1 VEKSFDTIE
10 IPLSVRAST
19 GSSRTTSE
27 ESVDHQA
34 SPQLVYSDGDDPTP
48 KSKDDALSDV
58 SFLGKIWDFMFDR
71 QLYRFIVLKHDRMLN
86 MDQSIRRFRIL
97 LLWRFTWL
105 IATLSLVI
113 LWSIQTANGIRKQ
126 ELTVLAVPNE
136 SLTSIIIPTADSL
149 KAAIRHYEKLG
160 GPANT
165 FISDDGV
172 QVSFAWE
179 LYSCVCNS

>member
-1 VEKSFDTIE
+1 M
-10 IPLSVRAST
+10 
-19 GSSRTTSE
+19 
-27 ESVDHQA
+27 
-34 SPQLVYSDGDDPTP
+34 YSDGDDPTP

-71 QLYRFIVLKHDRMLN
+71 YRFIVLKHDRILN

-97 LLWRFTWL
+97 LLWSFTWL

-113 LWSIQTANGIRKQ
+113 LWSTHTANGIRKQ
-126 ELTVLAVPNE
+126 EPTVLAVPKE
-136 SLTSIIIPTADSL
+136 SLTSIIIPTVNSL
-149 KAAIRHYEKLG
+149 KAAIRHYEKQG
-160 GPANT
+160 ATANA
-165 FISDDGV
+165 FISDDGF